1 MTILRA
7 IFGNLDAGGGEMLM
21 GYHPAVISED
31 AIALTHLLAPEQRSK
46 QLLLDSAKVL
56 SYEFWE
62 EYNEASEK
70 VFGRKWASQILAGA
84 LAKPAPILKTIA
96 EGKPYPVKAFLNSG
110 SAPST
115 SFTDAHHTP
124 QPFILPDLPVLHDIF
139 MRPTHQPY

>member
-31 AIALTHLLAPEQRSK
+31 AIALTHLLSPEQRSK

-70 VFGRKWASQILAGA
+70 VFGRKCASQILAGA
-84 LAKPAPILKTIA
+84 LANPAPIGKTIGGGNTFPA
-96 EGKPYPVKAFLNSG
+96 KTSLYSRPGPVITVT
-110 SAPST
+110 AP
-115 SFTDAHHTP
+115 
-124 QPFILPDLPVLHDIF
+124 
-139 MRPTHQPY
+139 